1 MQGNIHTPLLV
12 LLEKKAVVDHNLL
25 KQWLEINGFLAW
37 NAADIF
43 DALEELADFTVRSRP
58 DVILLEVG
66 SLADD
71 FRMIRSIVDDGRAG
85 ESNQAIF
92 ALSEGRKPLN
102 HSGCYEGDLNQLKA
116 RLDRIIPKR
125 NFARQAA
132 V

>member
-1 MQGNIHTPLLV
+1 MQSNAHPPVLV
-12 LLEKKAVVDHNLL
+12 LLEKKAIVDHNLL
-25 KQWLEINGFLAW
+25 KQWLEVNGFLAW
-37 NAADIF
+37 NAEDVF

-71 FRMIRSIVDDGRAG
+71 FRMIRSIVNDEPEGK
-85 ESNQAIF
+85 STQAIF
-92 ALSEGRKPLN
+92 ALSDGRKSVN
-102 HSGCYEGDLNQLKA
+102 HSECYEGDLNQLKA

-125 NFARQAA
+125 NYAQAA